1 MDCFRWAQVL
11 RLNERRS
18 LRLGKDPV
26 GLGPFPKHLELS
38 RRRLLHPGEMIPM
51 LDEHMCEGLTGR
63 RSAVWIGAALE
74 ELQRVGVGLFVTV
87 VQPLARSVK
96 QEAVAVAA
104 SAGLGH
110 RGIDVDA
117 ALQQQRETRVP
128 LALGVAAD
136 VPI

>member
-1 MDCFRWAQVL
+1 M
-11 RLNERRS
+11 
-18 LRLGKDPV
+18 

-38 RRRLLHPGEMIPM
+38 RRCLLLPCEMIPM
-51 LDEHMCEGLTGR
+51 LDEHLREGLAGR

-87 VQPLARSVK
+87 MQPLAHSVK

-104 SAGLGH
+104 SAGHGH

-117 ALQQQRETRVP
+117 ALQQQRETR
-128 LALGVAAD
+128 LTNN
-136 VPI
+136 